1 MNRLLKN
8 EMRARGLRIGMILAL
23 TLMAGLLSASSA
35 AAAFS
40 ITGFSMSST
49 SSVAGAHPDMTTELD
64 FSTLS
69 YEGPFGEPLLIPDGN
84 VRDLDVE
91 LPAGLAGDPTAVP
104 QCTQADFVAG
114 TCPAAA
120 QVGLVEAHILDWTG
134 TVWHPILPVYL
145 MEPRNEEETAELA
158 FRWGEITAV
167 RLPISV
173 RTDGDYGLTVH
184 ATSIPKGYRGV
195 GGQKLTVWGVPGDP
209 VHDSER
215 VDGYG
220 FPVGP
225 VHLARVPFLT
235 NPSRCDGPLVAT
247 ARANSYL
254 EPDTYSTAT
263 TALPQLTGCEGQPF
277 DAKLSFQ
284 PTSTEA
290 GVPSG
295 FAADVTVAQNKNP
308 DGVSAANLRT
318 AKVTLPPGV
327 TITPGG
333 AAGLGACDDAD
344 LHIGSTAPSACPDDS
359 RIGEVTID
367 TPVLPKPI
375 HGEVYLRTPLPGHL
389 FRIAIV
395 ADDFGVHM
403 KIPGDVEPDPATGQ
417 IVTTFRDAP
426 QLPFSEMLLTF
437 EGGPHAPLSNPS
449 TCGTYTTHA
458 ELTPWSS
465 DTPVVSNSSF
475 TIDRGCGQATTFA
488 PRLSAGMDDDV
499 AGSYS
504 AFRLRV
510 TAPSGQQNLS
520 RIQAT
525 LPEGALAKLAGV
537 PLCADAQAAS
547 GDCPSS
553 SQIGTT
559 TVGAGNG
566 SAPIYVP
573 QPGKAPT
580 AVYLAGPYKGAPYSI
595 VAKVPAQAGPFDL
608 GTVAVRNALLID
620 PTTAQVTAKSD
631 PLPQILQGVPISY
644 RDVRVEITR
653 PEFTVNPTNCQEQK
667 VTSTLAS
674 VTGATASPSSPF
686 AVVGCRELGFKPKL
700 RLALKG
706 RVGRRAHP
714 SLHATLTARPGDAN
728 IARAQVKLPKAAF
741 LENAHLDEVCTRVQF
756 AAQDCPASSIYGKA
770 EATSPLVD
778 YPLAGPVYLRSSNHK
793 LPDLVADLRGPGGQ
807 PIEVV
812 LAGKVDAVN
821 AALRNTFEAVPD
833 VPVTKFRLSLFGG
846 KKGLIVMSEGFCA
859 DPRASIKFT
868 GQNGRHFDSNP
879 KVFGKCGAAG
889 KKTGKGGGR

>member
-8 EMRARGLRIGMILAL
+8 EIRARGLRIGMILAL
-23 TLMAGLLSASSA
+23 ALMASLLSASSA
-35 AAAFS
+35 GAAFS
-40 ITGFSMSST
+40 ITGFTMSST

-64 FSTLS
+64 FSKFS
-69 YEGPFGEPLLIPDGN
+69 YEGPFGEPLVVPDGN
-84 VRDLDVE
+84 VRDVDVE
-91 LPAGLAGDPTAVP
+91 LPAGFAGDPTAVP
-104 QCTQADFVAG
+104 QCAQVDFVASR
-114 TCPAAA
+114 CPAAS
-120 QVGLVEAHILDWTG
+120 QVGLVEAELIDYPGNVFHPRFP
-134 TVWHPILPVYL
+134 VWL

-158 FRWGEITAV
+158 FRWLDVTAGQ
-167 RLPISV
+167 LPISV

-184 ATSIPKGYRGV
+184 ATAIPKGYRGI
-195 GGQKLTVWGVPGDP
+195 GGQKFTVWGVPGDP
-209 VHDSER
+209 IHDSER
-215 VDGYG
+215 VEANG
-220 FPVGP
+220 FPVVGP

-263 TALPQLTGCEGQPF
+263 TTLPQLTGCEGQPF

-295 FAADVTVAQNKNP
+295 FAADLTVAQNKNP
-308 DGVSAANLRT
+308 DGIGAANLRT
-318 AKVTLPPGV
+318 AKVTLPLGV

-403 KIPGDVEPDPATGQ
+403 KIPGEVEPDPATGQ
-417 IVTTFRDAP
+417 ITTTFKDAP

-437 EGGPHAPLSNPS
+437 EGGPHAPLSNPP

-458 ELTPWSS
+458 ELTPWSR
-465 DTPVVSNSSF
+465 DTPVVSDSSF

-499 AGSYS
+499 AGNFS

-520 RIQAT
+520 RIEAT

-537 PLCADAQAAS
+537 PLCADAQAGS

-653 PEFTVNPTNCQEQK
+653 PEFTVNPTSCQEQE
-667 VTSTLAS
+667 VTSTLTS
-674 VTGATASPSSPF
+674 VTGASASPSSPF

-700 RLALKG
+700 RLAFKG
-706 RVGRRAHP
+706 RIGRRAHP

-741 LENAHLDEVCTRVQF
+741 LDNAHIGDVCTRVQF
-756 AAQDCPASSIYGKA
+756 AARACPASSIYGKA

-778 YPLAGPVYLRSSNHK
+778 YPLAGPVYLRSSNHT
-793 LPDLVADLRGPGGQ
+793 LPDLVADLRGPGRQ
-807 PIEVV
+807 PIEVT
-812 LAGKVDAVN
+812 LAGKVDAVKG
-821 AALRNTFEAVPD
+821 ALRNTFEAVPD
-833 VPVTKFRLSLFGG
+833 VPVTKFRLSLLGG
-846 KKGLIVMSEGFCA
+846 KKGLIIMSSGFCA
-859 DPRASIKFT
+859 HPRASVKFT
-868 GQNGRHFDSNP
+868 GQNGLASNTSP
-879 KVFGKCGAAG
+879 KVVGKCGGAG
-889 KKTGKGGGR
+889 KKRSHGGR